1 MQSPFEFRSPESWQH
16 TSGLRAERQRLTR
29 IGSVRGHYHESGVL
43 PPLSTNQRV
52 AAHVV
57 CAYTMRNVFHATAML
72 TSTNAPRRRKKATN
86 LSIDHDLLDR
96 ARRLKLNLSQ
106 AVEAALAAYN
116 EHVEKHGVFSD
127 GLRSF

>member
-1 MQSPFEFRSPESWQH
+1 
-16 TSGLRAERQRLTR
+16 
-29 IGSVRGHYHESGVL
+29 
-43 PPLSTNQRV
+43 
-52 AAHVV
+52 
-57 CAYTMRNVFHATAML
+57 ML

-86 LSIDHDLLDR
+86 LSIDHDLLER

-106 AVEAALAAYN
+106 AVEAGLAEAIRRHERAQWLEKNRAALEAYN

>member
-1 MQSPFEFRSPESWQH
+1 
-16 TSGLRAERQRLTR
+16 
-29 IGSVRGHYHESGVL
+29 
-43 PPLSTNQRV
+43 
-52 AAHVV
+52 
-57 CAYTMRNVFHATAML
+57 ML

-86 LSIDHDLLDR
+86 LSIDHDLLER

-106 AVEAALAAYN
+106 AVEAGLAEAVRRHERAGWLEKNRAALEAYN